1 MRQLDGDVLTSSEA
15 IHRLACAD
23 NSTSTSTSFVHEGRS
38 TRLRWSNSSCHM
50 RQESDAEDSA
60 QRAAAER
67 AHVARRL
74 LVVNR
79 AGDDSDYAR
88 DPRHARVQDDADTGV
103 GENRS
108 TDYSSLET
116 DDGLISAAM

>member
-23 NSTSTSTSFVHEGRS
+23 NSTSTSASFVHDGRS

-60 QRAAAER
+60 QRAAADR
-67 AHVARRL
+67 AHV
-74 LVVNR
+74 NP
-79 AGDDSDYAR
+79 AGDGSDYAR
-88 DPRHARVQDDADTGV
+88 DPRHARVKDDADTGV